1 MSIGAQ
7 RGKQSSSQTVTQT
20 MDPAARNL
28 LMQIMGVAGPV
39 ADQPFDT
46 GVGRPLGRQD
56 LGREFGGGIHYTPE
70 MLAYEAA
77 KNPQAAQKPAPVAGL
92 LGGVPQTQD
101 TFSNSLTQADATLA
115 GDFFGADPGTHW
127 FDNRMAG
134 VEEAISAAAG
144 RAVGDQFSLA
154 GRTGS
159 PAHAMTLG
167 KTVARELAPY
177 QFGAAEN
184 QMARKSSAF
193 QNERQR
199 QLAASQMAMSQF
211 DPISQFQRFVAPL
224 LEAAG
229 MFPNQV
235 SSRGTGRSSGIGFS
249 ISRGDLIG
257 NKGGG

>member
-1 MSIGAQ
+1 MSIGAKK
-7 RGKQSSSQTVTQT
+7 GKQSSSQSVTQT

-46 GVGRPLGRQD
+46 GVGRPLGRED
-56 LGREFGGGIHYTPE
+56 LGREFAPGSPLY
-70 MLAYEAA
+70 
-77 KNPQAAQKPAPVAGL
+77 PQFAPPTKPQPVAPSPVLGL
-92 LGGVPQTQD
+92 LSGVPQTQD
-101 TFSNSLTQADATLA
+101 TFSNATTQADATLA
-115 GDFFGADPGTHW
+115 GDYFDADPGTQG

-134 VEEAISAAAG
+134 VEEAIAAAAG

-159 PAHAMTLG
+159 SAQGLSLG

-177 QFGAAEN
+177 HFGAAEN

-199 QLAASQMAMSQF
+199 QLAASQMGISQF

-235 SSRGTGRSSGIGFS
+235 RTSGSGRSSGAGFS
-249 ISRGDLIG
+249 LDLF
-257 NKGGG
+257 GGK